1 MQKKLLAAAVL
12 STFAGVA
19 GAQSANVVL
28 YGLAVPNFESASATG
43 ADNSTIA
50 NNGSGVNSSVRALT
64 GAAGPANQSSRSRFN
79 PAGTNF
85 GIRGSEDLGNGLSYW
100 FQYENAV
107 QSGNTPPNVGTTSGT
122 ALTSRN
128 TGVGL
133 RSTTW
138 GTVFTGIWDTPFNQM
153 YGMLNA
159 NGRTGGPATVF
170 NSNLLGTTVLANGA
184 YSAQSVGAWCS
195 AAVSGIANSVSCTNY
210 GTNFDRRDN
219 NQLQWWSPNWNGFE
233 VKASYNVVSDSN
245 AVTAD
250 NRAAGAI
257 KPTAWDLTLAYT
269 NGPLAVGYA
278 YERQKDRLAYA
289 AANASFAGGIAFG
302 NGTGAF
308 TITPATVSGSTGTG
322 HRLGAR
328 YSFAL
333 GGGSS
338 IGIGGLW
345 ESLKYTLSYT
355 GQAAAVSDLSELKK
369 TAWRLQG
376 NFATGAHFFGLEY
389 AKANE
394 TKGSIVNGTAA
405 TNQFNSGGTAARG
418 ILLSYDYMMSKRTSA
433 GLYYM
438 DVRNEANASYSGP
451 VFAGIATAPGADPKY
466 YGIRMRHTF

>member
-28 YGLAVPNFESASATG
+28 YGLAVPNFESASSTSADSSTG
-43 ADNSTIA
+43 ATA
-50 NNGSGVNSSVRALT
+50 SGTNSSGRT
-64 GAAGPANQSSRSRFN
+64 AASITATPANQSSRSRFN

-85 GIRGSEDLGNGLSYW
+85 GVRGSEDLGNGLSYW
-100 FQYENAV
+100 FQYELAV
-107 QSGNTPPNVGTTSGT
+107 QTGNTPPNFGSTHGT
-122 ALTSRN
+122 AATNRN
-128 TGVGL
+128 SGVGL

-170 NSNLLGTTVLANGA
+170 NSNLLGTTVFANGA
-184 YSAQSVGAWCS
+184 YSAQSVLAWCG
-195 AAVSGIANSVSCTNY
+195 AAVPTNSSTSCMNY

-250 NRAAGAI
+250 NRAAGAL

-278 YERQKDRLAYA
+278 YERQKDRLAYGA
-289 AANASFAGGIAFG
+289 AQAGAALTSG
-302 NGTGAF
+302 NGTGAW
-308 TITPATVSGSTGTG
+308 TITNATVNGSTGTG

-345 ESLKYTLSYT
+345 ESLKYSINYS

-394 TKGSIVNGTAA
+394 TKGSIINGAAA
-405 TNQFNSGGTAARG
+405 TNQYNSGGTAARG

-438 DVRNEANASYSGP
+438 DVRNDANAAYSGP
-451 VFAGIATAPGADPKY
+451 VFAGIATAAGADPKY